1 MTKVLIVDDEAII
14 CMQLEERLS
23 SLGYEIVGSAFTGP
37 DGVEM
42 AREKRPDI
50 VLMDILM
57 QGEMAGIPAAAEIQ
71 NQLNIPIIFITA
83 YTEDLIINRAR
94 SVSPYGYLVKPFT
107 ENAVKAAIEVALS
120 RYHAETT
127 RTQKRGNEFFCINGE
142 NPDSQAVLLDGFF
155 SDITLF
161 MYSPDAEKT
170 PLFRQSLDHGI
181 KNNEYTI
188 YAYYRSCIGE
198 SFRRHIHEGNLQL
211 FRIQKQGIGGFVP
224 YMERCCSQILE
235 SRLFFAIRFLIDFS
249 DREDFE
255 ELLAIKTWILRKR
268 DSGFPIS
275 GVLSFSLDTL
285 DEEKISILSQGIP
298 RVVVASGIE
307 TTLSFADSFCAEGS
321 LKVVPR
327 QLLEESIKKTLEP
340 IVLSLVLKQMSGFE
354 ILREINN
361 QYSIIIPQSRIYG
374 LLYDLESQGVIQS
387 LPRGKAKIY
396 QPTEE
401 GQMYIKERL
410 KEFQSVYSHILGGM
424 NL

>member
-1 MTKVLIVDDEAII
+1 MLIVDDEAII
-14 CMQLEERLS
+14 CMQLQERLS
-23 SLGYEIVGSAFTGP
+23 VLGYEIVGTAFTGP
-37 DGVEM
+37 DGVAM
-42 AREKRPDI
+42 AREKGPDI

-57 QGEMAGIPAAAEIQ
+57 QGEMAGITAAAEIQ
-71 NQLNIPIIFITA
+71 SQLNIPIIFITA
-83 YTEDLIINRAR
+83 YAEDAIIHRAR
-94 SVSPYGYLVKPFT
+94 SVSPYGYLVKPFA
-107 ENAVKAAIEVALS
+107 ENAVKAAIEMALA
-120 RYHAETT
+120 RYHSETT
-127 RTQKRGNEFFCINGE
+127 GRTPRRGNQFFCINGE
-142 NPDSQAVLLDGFF
+142 NPDNQAVLLDGFF

-161 MYSPDAEKT
+161 IYSPEAEKT

-198 SFRRHIHEGNLQL
+198 SFRRHVHEGNLQL
-211 FRIQKQGIGGFVP
+211 FKIQKEGVNMFIP
-224 YMERCCSQILE
+224 YMESCCKDMLE

-249 DREDFE
+249 KNEDFE
-255 ELLAIKTWILRKR
+255 SMLAIKNWILAKR

-298 RVVVASGIE
+298 RVVVASGLE

-321 LKVVPR
+321 LRVVPR
-327 QLLEESIKKTLEP
+327 QMLEESIKKTLEP

-361 QYSIIIPQSRIYG
+361 QYNIIIPQSRIYG
-374 LLYDLESQGVIQS
+374 LLYDLESRGIVHS
-387 LPRGKAKIY
+387 ETRGKAKIY
-396 QPTEE
+396 HPTEE